1 MPVLIVNGEFDPA
14 KPRSME
20 MSQRIKGAEHRTISR
35 SGHACCIEQ
44 PGAFAETVGGFLKQ
58 KNLWPSP

>member
-44 PGAFAETVGGFLKQ
+44 PGAFDETVGGFLKQ